1 MATALMHVLTSH
13 AGTTHLGGTR
23 STLETSLIWFERE
36 KKIIH
41 KNMHSYTA
49 QKHLYKPWVGFV
61 KT

>member
-36 KKIIH
+36 KKLSIKTCTVIQH
-41 KNMHSYTA
+41 KNTCIS
-49 QKHLYKPWVGFV
+49 PG
-61 KT
+61 